1 VKKVTVVT
9 TLDTDV
15 ESFWKLF
22 LGREFNQKLYIEGLG
37 FKSYE
42 ILEMSD
48 THRRTKGV
56 PKMKLPGPVAK
67 LLGDSFGYEENG
79 TLDKATNVYRW
90 KMTPN
95 TMTDKLFTSGVVT
108 IESLGEGK
116 VRRTSEATI
125 EAKVFGV
132 GGLLEGTAEGE
143 LRTSWGREQEFMSR
157 WLREHGAGG
166 DGK

>member
-1 VKKVTVVT
+1 MKKLSVVT
-9 TLDTDV
+9 TLDTTV
-15 ESFWKLF
+15 AGFWKLF
-22 LGREFNQKLYIEGLG
+22 LSKEFNQKLYIEGLG

-42 ILEMSD
+42 ILEMSE

-79 TLDKATNVYRW
+79 TLDLTTNVFRW

-95 TMTDKLFTSGVVT
+95 TLTDKLFTSGVVT
-108 IESLGEGK
+108 LEALGDNK

-132 GGLLEGTAEGE
+132 GGLLEGTAEAE
-143 LRTSWGREQEFMSR
+143 IRTSWGKEADFMNR
-157 WLREHGAGG
+157 WIREHAA
-166 DGK
+166 